1 MTPAS
6 SLMYPREFYQKNR
19 KLVDDINLRLGYR
32 L

>member
-1 MTPAS
+1 
-6 SLMYPREFYQKNR
+6 MYPREFYQKNR